1 MAAKTTDK
9 ATTKRTSR
17 RATPADGPTNEQIA
31 QRAFELFL
39 ARGGEHGHHEE
50 DWLRAER
57 ELRERTLS

>member
-17 RATPADGPTNEQIA
+17 RSMNADGPTNEQIA

-57 ELRERTLS
+57 ELRDRIPS